1 MGKLNLY
8 SVNWQ
13 DGMLITQRHLKDQEN
28 YFESL
33 TRWYALHSGDN
44 YGLVKKTPSGE
55 AALSM
60 ASSVSGNRLRVE
72 ISRCQ
77 ALTPGGHFIEISE
90 NLSDVIAGEIE
101 ITETQVPVFVAIDV
115 AAKKLTGDPDPS
127 EDVPRIPYQSQNY
140 SVHLGAA
147 PGFPEEQYVQV
158 AELSISG
165 SEVVPSAD
173 YYPPCMMIN
182 ADARLAQKA
191 VDFRNRLENL
201 LKLSSRAYMAVA
213 ASGALEGASTNLQ
226 NAFKET
232 VYHMVGYL
240 ASNLDGFVV
249 GRNAMHPLMMIV
261 YFKRLFRVVTSLL
274 NLRPGLKDYLN
285 ERFFAKELN
294 SEVGRFMSS
303 VDAFLLMEYNHR
315 DIGSQVRMIE
325 ETLNILRGMMG
336 FLAQTKPEQ
345 LGEQAVAT
353 ETLTYA
359 GKTYRNLEYS
369 SSRLEQVGELSYL
382 QFQIAE
388 PCAVTDAVVLIN
400 KDLYSDAEW
409 RSMQVRL
416 GMNEARGLGE
426 TDPVDIDTVTF
437 GNKVALHPRD
447 MLKSSSVKQCTL
459 IFRGTGDPKKL
470 GRLGKMDLIVYR
482 A

>member
-1 MGKLNLY
+1 
-8 SVNWQ
+8 
-13 DGMLITQRHLKDQEN
+13 
-28 YFESL
+28 
-33 TRWYALHSGDN
+33 
-44 YGLVKKTPSGE
+44 
-55 AALSM
+55 
-60 ASSVSGNRLRVE
+60 
-72 ISRCQ
+72 
-77 ALTPGGHFIEISE
+77 
-90 NLSDVIAGEIE
+90 
-101 ITETQVPVFVAIDV
+101 V

-315 DIGSQVRMIE
+315 DIG
-325 ETLNILRGMMG
+325 
-336 FLAQTKPEQ
+336 
-345 LGEQAVAT
+345 
-353 ETLTYA
+353 TYA